1 VAAEEWNDKGNS
13 PRGSCD
19 RNETVATL
27 TVLQGPD
34 KGRVFRTGPGLSPI
48 GRTSDIIPL
57 TDHTV
62 SRRHAELRPD
72 NGRWLLVDLN
82 SVNGTYLNGQR
93 VGQPVALKHG
103 DQIRIGAT
111 LLVYGGDDKTPDG
124 ERLLPSRDMVDLD
137 LAGRQIDASIISRA
151 PSSDD
156 SVVIVDEHAVGAV
169 RSWRVMQGLI
179 QAIGSITSSD
189 QLLERVMDTVFEEI
203 RFDHGFILMRD
214 EESGEFLPHV
224 VRCRTKDGTTNRSPI
239 TTSRTI
245 IEHVAKS
252 KEGIL
257 CTNAQADKRFV
268 KSKNGSI
275 LNYGLRSVIC
285 VPITARDEVLGI
297 IHIDSSIAAQQY
309 NDEQLRLMIA
319 IGHQTGMALEN
330 LKLLAARMQTERL
343 AATGE
348 TVAHLSHY
356 IKNILQGMRAGTDM
370 IDMGLERG
378 NLNTVSTGWPI
389 VHRNLQKIY
398 NLTMNMLA
406 FSKDRQPSRQMVRLG
421 QIVGEVIEL
430 VQRHAD
436 DKGVML
442 LAETDEDH
450 PPVPVD
456 PDGIHQVTL
465 NLISNAI
472 DAVEPHKGVINV
484 RTTYD
489 DDGQQAILTVADNGP
504 GIDAE
509 DLRHIF
515 EPFHSTKG
523 QGGTGLGLAVARKI
537 VHEHHGRIDVSS
549 MPGEGTIFRVRL
561 PIAEAGLAESE
572 ETFGPE
578 R

>member
-1 VAAEEWNDKGNS
+1 LNDK
-13 PRGSCD
+13 D
-19 RNETVATL
+19 DDVATL

-34 KGRVFRTGPGLSPI
+34 KGRVFRTGSEPCPI
-48 GRTSDIIPL
+48 GRSSDVIPL
-57 TDHTV
+57 TDHTI

-72 NGRWLLVDLN
+72 NGRWLLADLN

-93 VGQPVALKHG
+93 VVQPTPLKHG
-103 DQIRIGAT
+103 DQIRVGST
-111 LLVYGGDDKTPDG
+111 LLVYGGDDKSPQTEG
-124 ERLLPSRDMVDLD
+124 FFATRDMVDLD
-137 LAGRQIDASIISRA
+137 LGGRQIDSSIISRA
-151 PSSDD
+151 PSNDD
-156 SVVIVDEHAVGAV
+156 SVVIADQYTAGAV

-179 QAIGSITSSD
+179 QAIGSILSPD
-189 QLLERVMDTVFEEI
+189 ELLERVMDTVFEEI

-214 EESGEFLPHV
+214 EESDEFLPHV
-224 VRCRTKDGTTNRSPI
+224 VRCRTKTGTTNRSPV

-245 IEHVAKS
+245 IDHVVKTR
-252 KEGIL
+252 EGVL
-257 CTNAQADKRFV
+257 CTNAQADKRFLR
-268 KSKNGSI
+268 SKDGSI
-275 LNYGLRSVIC
+275 LNYGLRSVVC
-285 VPITARDEVLGI
+285 VPITARDEVLGV
-297 IHIDSSIAAQQY
+297 IHIDTSISTQQY

-319 IGHQTGMALEN
+319 MGRQTGLALEN
-330 LKLLAARMQTERL
+330 LKLLSARMQTERL

-378 NLNTVSTGWPI
+378 NLNTIGAGWPI

-406 FSKDRQPSRQMVRLG
+406 FSKDRQPSRQMIQLG
-421 QIVGEVIEL
+421 QTVNEVIEL
-430 VQRHAD
+430 VQRQAD

-442 LAETDEDH
+442 LTETGEEE

-456 PDGIHQVTL
+456 PDGIHQVAL
-465 NLISNAI
+465 NLIVNAI
-472 DAVEPHKGVINV
+472 DAVEPHKGVINI
-484 RTTYD
+484 RTSYD
-489 DDGQQAILTVADNGP
+489 EEGQQAILTIADNGP
-504 GIDAE
+504 GIEPE
-509 DLRHIF
+509 DLRLIF

-523 QGGTGLGLAVARKI
+523 QKGTGLGLAVARKI

-561 PIAEAGLAESE
+561 PVAEAAPAESE
-572 ETFGPE
+572 ETFGPK